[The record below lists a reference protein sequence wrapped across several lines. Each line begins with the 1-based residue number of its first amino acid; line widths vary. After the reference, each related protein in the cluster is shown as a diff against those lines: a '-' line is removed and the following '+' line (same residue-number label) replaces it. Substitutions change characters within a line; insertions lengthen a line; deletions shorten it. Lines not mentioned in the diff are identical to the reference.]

1 MVSHCHRKLLTTCK
15 HQTIK
20 TYLWEAL
27 KLCELT
33 QETEQ
38 LH

>member
-1 MVSHCHRKLLTTCK
+1 MASHCHRQLLTTCEHK
-15 HQTIK
+15 TIK
-20 TYLWEAL
+20 IHLWEAL
-27 KLCELT
+27 KLCELA